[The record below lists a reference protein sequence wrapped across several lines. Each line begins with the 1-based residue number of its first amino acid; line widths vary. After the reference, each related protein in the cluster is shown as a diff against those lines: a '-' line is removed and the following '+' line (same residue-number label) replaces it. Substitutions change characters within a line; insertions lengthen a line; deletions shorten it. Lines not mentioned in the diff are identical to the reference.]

1 MRTLLPIA
9 LAMLPM
15 LANAE
20 IKEINKCQGAL
31 ACEVTDAPPNP
42 VRPDPNN
49 GKLLAWN
56 EAQNVI
62 LEENLPID
70 RVADPNSPFVERQP
84 DGTYVILA
92 GTAVSSHYLQ
102 WDPGGLSAG
111 FVAATI
117 KLDAPIFGFIIEDTK
132 LFGSD
137 AALGLPDH
145 DYADFW
151 LRGLEPGDWT
161 SMRGDEVEI
170 TWWAGSPGDWTR
182 LITAS
187 ALLSQ
192 GPTAPEVLASN
203 AQPATSKP

>member
-1 MRTLLPIA
+1 M
-9 LAMLPM
+9 
-15 LANAE
+15 
-20 IKEINKCQGAL
+20 
-31 ACEVTDAPPNP
+31 ACELTENPPNP

-49 GKLLAWN
+49 GKLLVWN
-56 EAQNVI
+56 EAQNVV
-62 LEENLPID
+62 LEEDLRID

-84 DGTYVILA
+84 DGTYVVLA

-102 WDPGGLSAG
+102 WDPSWESAG
-111 FVAATI
+111 FVSAKI

-137 AALGLPDH
+137 AALGLKGH

-161 SMRGDEVEI
+161 SMRGDEVHI

-187 ALLSQ
+187 ALLSAVPG
-192 GPTAPEVLASN
+192 GPGGVALGPIAD
-203 AQPATSKP
+203 